1 MPMVLRC
8 TVIADL
14 PQLGGWRDSRRATMG
29 SEVMSMSIVV
39 LAMLLCC
46 VLPSLLL
53 LAIDYALYHTV
64 DMRVVAL
71 AALLSLIV
79 AMLWW
84 IELRWF

>member
-1 MPMVLRC
+1 
-8 TVIADL
+8 
-14 PQLGGWRDSRRATMG
+14 MG

-84 IELRWF
+84 IELRWL

>member
-1 MPMVLRC
+1 
-8 TVIADL
+8 
-14 PQLGGWRDSRRATMG
+14 MG
-29 SEVMSMSIVV
+29 SDMLSMSMVV
-39 LAMLLCC
+39 VAMLLCC
-46 VLPSLLL
+46 VVPSLVL

-71 AALLSLIV
+71 AALLSVIV

>member
-1 MPMVLRC
+1 
-8 TVIADL
+8 
-14 PQLGGWRDSRRATMG
+14 MG